1 MRTAIALGL
10 CAWLSGACLYFADDD
25 KKGPP
30 PPTPAPPAKKA
41 VKQTVTTTPAPT
53 VGLQIPASEQ
63 KPKVNSNDVEGAL
76 DRPTFADFSETPL
89 SQVLMFLRTQ
99 HNIHIFLDDA
109 GLANAMVDR
118 EQPITLQLKDV
129 RLALVLDLIL
139 EPLNL
144 DYGVRENILFISSK
158 ERIAAL
164 RETSVVRIGDIIP
177 EGAAGSE
184 SAQRIVGTITE
195 QIDRDLW
202 TANGGM
208 SNIEF
213 IPDARSLVVTTTSR
227 THRKITKLLEE
238 LRSAKVAEG
247 MPAKG
252 GTSRI
257 AAR

>member
-1 MRTAIALGL
+1 MRTAIAIGL
-10 CAWLSGACLYFADDD
+10 CASLSGACLYFADD
-25 KKGPP
+25 KKTPP
-30 PPTPAPPAKKA
+30 ALTEPPAKKV
-41 VKQTVTTTPAPT
+41 VKQSVTKPAPAVGPQTPAP
-53 VGLQIPASEQ
+53 EQ
-63 KPKVNSNDVEGAL
+63 KKVDTNDVEAAL
-76 DRPTFADFSETPL
+76 ERPTFADFNQTPL
-89 SQVLMFLRTQ
+89 SQTLLFLGTE
-99 HNIHIFLDDA
+99 HNIRIFLDET

-118 EQPITLQLKDV
+118 DQSISLKMEGV
-129 RLALVLDLIL
+129 RLALLLDLML

-144 DYGVRENILFISSK
+144 DYAVRENVLFISSK

-184 SAQRIVGTITE
+184 SAQRIVATITE

-202 TANGGM
+202 NSNGGL

-227 THRKITKLLEE
+227 THRKIAKLLEE
-238 LRSAKVAEG
+238 LRSAKVANG
-247 MPAKG
+247 MPTNG

>member
-1 MRTAIALGL
+1 MRTAIAIGL
-10 CAWLSGACLYFADDD
+10 CASLSGACLYFADD
-25 KKGPP
+25 KKPQS
-30 PPTPAPPAKKA
+30 PPADPPRKA
-41 VKQTVTTTPAPT
+41 VKQTVTTRLAPA
-53 VGLQIPASEQ
+53 VGPQIPAPERT
-63 KPKVNSNDVEGAL
+63 PKVDEIDVEGAL

-89 SQVLMFLRTQ
+89 SQTLMFLGTQ
-99 HNIHIFLDDA
+99 SKIRIHLDDA

-118 EQPITLQLKDV
+118 DQAISLKLQGV
-129 RLALVLDLIL
+129 RLALVLDLML

-144 DYGVRENILFISSK
+144 DYAARENVLFISSK

-184 SAQRIVGTITE
+184 SAERIVATITE

-202 TANGGM
+202 NANGGQ

-213 IPDARSLVVTTTSR
+213 IPDARSLVVTTTNR
-227 THRKITKLLEE
+227 THRKIAKLLEE
-238 LRSAKVAEG
+238 LRSAKVANG
-247 MPAKG
+247 MPTNG

>member
-1 MRTAIALGL
+1 MRTAIAIGL
-10 CAWLSGACLYFADDD
+10 CASLSGACLYFADD
-25 KKGPP
+25 KKVPLSEPP
-30 PPTPAPPAKKA
+30 PPAKKVVRKESA
-41 VKQTVTTTPAPT
+41 ATKPAPA
-53 VGLQIPASEQ
+53 VGPQIPVPEQ
-63 KPKVNSNDVEGAL
+63 KPKVVNNDVEGAL
-76 DRPTFADFSETPL
+76 ERPTFADFSETPL

-118 EQPITLQLKDV
+118 DQAVTLQMKDV
-129 RLALVLDLIL
+129 RLALILDLIL

-144 DYGVRENILFISSK
+144 DYAVRENVVLFISSR

-164 RETSVVRIGDIIP
+164 RETSVMRIGDIIP

-184 SAQRIVGTITE
+184 SAERIVATITE

-202 TANGGM
+202 NANGGQ

-213 IPDARSLVVTTTSR
+213 IPDARSLVVTTTCR
-227 THRKITKLLEE
+227 THRKIAKLLEE
-238 LRSAKVAEG
+238 LRSAKVANG
-247 MPAKG
+247 MPTNG